1 MRNFWK
7 NKRVLITGHTGFK
20 GIWLSLVLK
29 RLGSDVFGYSL
40 KPRKNDLFYKEI
52 SNHKIFKEEIFSDI
66 VNQKRLDCFYDK
78 VKPDVVF
85 HLAAQAV
92 VLDSISDP
100 LNTYASNVLGTLN
113 VLEMTKK
120 YKVKSTVLVT
130 TDKCYHNNE
139 DGIPLK
145 ETDQLGG
152 KDIYSSSKACC
163 EILIDSYK
171 STYYQQHKKSYYF
184 ASVRAG
190 NVIGGGDFTEN
201 RIIPDFFKALN
212 LGKSLTLRNAE
223 SVRPWQYI
231 FDVLNGYLLIGE
243 KIYKKKLIF
252 DKWNFGPNPKKLIKV
267 KTLIKHLNT
276 KNVKIRIS
284 KKSSKIESKTLILD
298 SSRARKYLKWNC
310 KFNLEKMLKE
320 TEKWY
325 EIYFN
330 KKSKIFEFSNE
341 QIDNFF
347 KLK

>member
-1 MRNFWK
+1 LRNFWK

-20 GIWLSLVLK
+20 GIWLSLILK
-29 RLGSDVFGYSL
+29 RLGSVVFGYSL
-40 KPRKNDLFYKEI
+40 KPRKNDLFYKQI
-52 SNHKIFKEEIFSDI
+52 SSHKIFKEEIFSNI
-66 VNQKRLDCFYDK
+66 TNQKKLDYFYNK
-78 VKPDVVF
+78 VKPDIVF
-85 HLAAQAV
+85 HLAAQAI
-92 VLDSISDP
+92 VLESISDP
-100 LNTYASNVLGTLN
+100 LNTYKTNVIGTLN

-120 YKVKSTVLVT
+120 YKIKSTVLVT
-130 TDKCYHNNE
+130 TDKCYQNNE
-139 DGIPLK
+139 TGLPLK
-145 ETDQLGG
+145 ETDNLGG

-171 STYYQQHKKSYYF
+171 STYFYQYKKPYYF

-212 LGKSLTLRNAE
+212 LGQPLTLRNAG

-231 FDVLNGYLLIGE
+231 FDVLNGYLLVGE
-243 KIYKKKLIF
+243 KIYKKKLTF

-267 KTLIKHLNT
+267 ETLIKHLNS
-276 KNVKIRIS
+276 KKIKIRIS

-298 SSRARKYLKWNC
+298 STRAKKYLNWTC
-310 KFNLEKMLKE
+310 RFNLATMLNE

-330 KKSKIFEFSNE
+330 KKSQILKFSNQ

-347 KLK
+347 LLK